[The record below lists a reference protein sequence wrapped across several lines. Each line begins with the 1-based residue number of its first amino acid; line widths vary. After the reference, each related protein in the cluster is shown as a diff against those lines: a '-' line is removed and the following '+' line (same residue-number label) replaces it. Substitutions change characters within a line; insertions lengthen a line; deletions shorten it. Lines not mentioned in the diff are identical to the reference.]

1 MARRKNTLM
10 DNEYA
15 DQFFGKQKG
24 KTLMGDGFIGM
35 HQQAKKMKAPKK
47 LFPSVEDFM
56 R

>member
-1 MARRKNTLM
+1 MTRRKNTLM

-35 HQQAKKMKAPKK
+35 HQQAKKESRKAPK
-47 LFPSVEDFM
+47 LFPTTEDFL
-56 R
+56 